1 MGVAAALVS
10 STMTREIALRMAL
23 GADRARVVATIVKEG
38 VSLACWGLG
47 LGLIGAYLV
56 GHGMRSTLFGIG
68 ATDFTVLAAVAFLL
82 LFAALLACL
91 FPARRA
97 ASVEPM
103 QALKTE

>member
-1 MGVAAALVS
+1 VTSFSVEGRR
-10 STMTREIALRMAL
+10 REIALRMAL
-23 GADRARVVATIVKEG
+23 GADRGRIIATVVKEG

-47 LGLIGAYLV
+47 LGLIGAHLV

-68 ATDFTVLAAVAFLL
+68 ATDSIVLAAVAFLL
-82 LFAALLACL
+82 FFAALLACL

-97 ASVEPM
+97 ASIDPM